1 MKENNASRTKFGPD
15 YKLLSRLF
23 FRLLPYQIL
32 LIVVNAVNSIVDSL
46 FASNTLGIDSMN
58 AIGLFAPMNHFLYA
72 LSMML
77 VSGSMML
84 YGKHICKDP
93 EKVKNVYTVDILMS
107 VIASVLTSVVLIIC
121 AFTNAISMMEA
132 NGIRQEMFNQYLLG
146 QSIGIPALV
155 LGQQMFAFLSLE
167 NKTKRTMAAS
177 ISCFVSNAAM
187 NYLFLLAIP
196 MGTFGL
202 GLASSVSEWIFF
214 IIQAVYFISGR
225 SQLRF
230 SFKYVKRSV
239 APEIIKRG
247 YPGALSRFVEMFRCI
262 VVNSLIMMC
271 VGSVGISSFAASNSF
286 LGIIWAIP
294 FGITAV
300 ARMLF
305 SISIGRE
312 DRRSMTDTMR
322 IVIRKGVP
330 LMCVISFILILAAE
344 PLTRLFYQD
353 ATHAVYDM
361 TVMGFRMLPACMPL
375 AVISLAFASYAQAA
389 QKKALSIVLPIVDG
403 FAGVS
408 LLSLFLIPAMQMNG
422 LYLANILN
430 GAICMA
436 VIAGFAWKSLGRR
449 PKNTEDLLAM
459 PEDFGV
465 SKDES
470 MDITVRTIGEVVT
483 ISRQVAAFCR
493 ARGIDTKRAQYSAL
507 ALEEMAGNIVLHGF
521 NKDRRKNHSVDISVI
536 HKGDELILNLRDDC
550 RPFDPN
556 DRFTLLSEEDKVR
569 NVGIRLAFMIAR
581 DVQYQNILGLNVL
594 TMNM

>member
-1 MKENNASRTKFGPD
+1 MKENKASRTKFGPD

-72 LSMML
+72 LSIML

-84 YGKHICKDP
+84 YGKHICKEP

-121 AFTNAISMMEA
+121 AFTNAISVMEA

-187 NYLFLLAIP
+187 NYLFLLVIP

-300 ARMLF
+300 ARM
-305 SISIGRE
+305 
-312 DRRSMTDTMR
+312 
-322 IVIRKGVP
+322 
-330 LMCVISFILILAAE
+330 
-344 PLTRLFYQD
+344 
-353 ATHAVYDM
+353 
-361 TVMGFRMLPACMPL
+361 PL
-375 AVISLAFASYAQAA
+375 AVISLSFASYAQAA

-430 GAICMA
+430 GVICMA

-470 MDITVRTIGEVVT
+470 MDITVRTIDEVVT
-483 ISRQVAAFCR
+483 IARQVAAFCR

-536 HKGDELILNLRDDC
+536 HKGNELILNLRDDC

-556 DRFTLLSEEDKVR
+556 ERFKLLSDEDKVR
-569 NVGIRLAFMIAR
+569 NVGIRLSFLIAR